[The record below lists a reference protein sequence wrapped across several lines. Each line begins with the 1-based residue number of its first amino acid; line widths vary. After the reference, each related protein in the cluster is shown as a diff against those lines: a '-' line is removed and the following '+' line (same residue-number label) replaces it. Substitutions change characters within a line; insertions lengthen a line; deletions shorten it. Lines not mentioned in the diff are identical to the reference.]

1 MTLLQAFIL
10 GIVQGI
16 TEFLPI
22 SSSGHLV
29 IGQHLFGLHYADLAF
44 DVSVHVGT
52 LGAVVIFFRR
62 DITAILTALRRYRPS
77 WRPQA
82 LKMLLTPG
90 GPDGEVRLAALVI
103 LGSIPTALIG
113 LALKYYEDTL
123 FASPLI
129 AGIMLLVTGGVLYL
143 TRRAQNRSQAYP
155 AATRPVAAISV
166 WDSLLVGIVQG
177 LAVMPGISRSGTTIA
192 AGLFAGIEPQ
202 AAARF
207 SFLLSIPT
215 VAGAALLVL
224 FEAITQGQIDATT
237 CLTGGLTAL
246 IVGYAALAILVYL
259 INRGKL
265 YVFAPYCGIV
275 GAAAIAL
282 GW

>member
-10 GIVQGI
+10 GIVQGL

-62 DITAILTALRRYRPS
+62 DITAVLTALRRYRPG

-82 LKMLLTPG
+82 LKRLLTPG

-113 LALKYYEDTL
+113 LALKHYEDTL

-143 TRRAQNRSQAYP
+143 TRGAQIRSQADP
-155 AATRPVAAISV
+155 AAARPVAAISV

-207 SFLLSIPT
+207 SFLLSIPA
-215 VAGAALLVL
+215 VAGAALLVF
-224 FEAITQGQIDATT
+224 FEAITQGQIDAAT

-265 YVFAPYCGIV
+265 YIFAPYCGVV

>member
-10 GIVQGI
+10 GIVQGL

-29 IGQHLFGLHYADLAF
+29 IGQHLFGLRHADLAF

-52 LGAVVIFFRR
+52 LGAVVIYFRR
-62 DITAILTALRRYRPS
+62 DIGTLLRSLLR
-77 WRPQA
+77 WRSSAPQA
-82 LKMLLTPG
+82 SKSADR
-90 GPDGEVRLAALVI
+90 PDIDARLAVLI
-103 LGSIPTALIG
+103 FWGSIPTALIG
-113 LALKYYEDTL
+113 LVLKRYEATL

-129 AGIMLLVTGGVLYL
+129 AGAMLIVTGCILYL
-143 TRRAQNRSQAYP
+143 TRRPQISAQNDPGSM
-155 AATRPVAAISV
+155 RPMGAITLR
-166 WDSLLVGIVQG
+166 DSLLMGIVQG

-192 AGLFAGIEPQ
+192 AGLFTGLAPQ

-207 SFLLSIPT
+207 SFLLSIPA

-224 FEAITQGQIDATT
+224 TDALAQGQVKPAP
-237 CLTGGLTAL
+237 CLVGGLTSL
-246 IVGYAALAILVYL
+246 VVGYAALAILVYL
-259 INRGKL
+259 IGRGKL
-265 YVFAPYCGIV
+265 FTFAPYCWMAGI
-275 GAAAIAL
+275 AAIAV

>member
-1 MTLLQAFIL
+1 MTLIQAFIL
-10 GIVQGI
+10 GIVQGL

-29 IGQHLFGLHYADLAF
+29 IGQHLFGLRHADLAF

-62 DITAILTALRRYRPS
+62 DIAAILTAIRRYRPA
-77 WRPQA
+77 WRPSGLRA
-82 LKMLLTPG
+82 LLAPG
-90 GPDGEVRLAALVI
+90 SPDTEVRLALLVV
-103 LGSIPTALIG
+103 LGSIPTAIIG
-113 LALKYYEDTL
+113 LILKHFEKIL

-129 AGIMLLVTGGVLYL
+129 TGTMLLVTGSVLYL
-143 TRRAQNRSQAYP
+143 TRRPQM
-155 AATRPVAAISV
+155 AARAHPESTRPLSAIGV
-166 WDSLLVGIVQG
+166 RDCFLIGLVQG
-177 LAVMPGISRSGTTIA
+177 LAVLPGISRSGATIA
-192 AGLFAGIEPQ
+192 AGLFAGIDPQ

-207 SFLLSIPT
+207 SFLLSIPA

-224 FEAITQGQIDATT
+224 LEAFAQGRVDVVV
-237 CLTGGLTAL
+237 CLAGGLTAL

-265 YVFAPYCGIV
+265 HAFAPYCWLVGIAV
-275 GAAAIAL
+275 ILMGL
-282 GW
+282 

>member
-10 GIVQGI
+10 GIVQGL

-29 IGQHLFGLHYADLAF
+29 IGQHLFGLQHANLAF

-62 DITAILTALRRYRPS
+62 DILAILRALLRYRPAWKPS
-77 WRPQA
+77 TLKA
-82 LKMLLTPG
+82 LLAPG
-90 GPDGEVRLAALVI
+90 SQDAKVRLAVLVL
-103 LGSIPTALIG
+103 LGSIPTALVG
-113 LALKYYEDTL
+113 LFLKNFEKTL

-129 AGIMLLVTGGVLYL
+129 AGVMLLVTGCILYL
-143 TRRAQNRSQAYP
+143 TRRPQI
-155 AATRPVAAISV
+155 AARANPGSTRPMDAIGV
-166 WDSLLVGIVQG
+166 RDSLLIGMVQG

-192 AGLFAGIEPQ
+192 TGLFAGIEPQ

-207 SFLLSIPT
+207 SFLLSIPA

-224 FEAITQGQIDATT
+224 AETLSQGQIEVAP
-237 CLTGGLTAL
+237 CLAGGLTAL
-246 IVGYAALAILVYL
+246 IVGYAALTILVYL
-259 INRGKL
+259 IKKGKL
-265 YVFAPYCGIV
+265 YTFAPYCWIAGI
-275 GAAAIAL
+275 AAIWL

>member
-1 MTLLQAFIL
+1 MTLTQAFIL
-10 GIVQGI
+10 GIVQGLS
-16 TEFLPI
+16 EFLPI

-29 IGQHLFGLHYADLAF
+29 ISQHLFGLQHADLAF

-62 DITAILTALRRYRPS
+62 DIAAILAALLRYRPA
-77 WRPQA
+77 WRPATLRA
-82 LKMLLTPG
+82 LLAPG
-90 GPDGEVRLAALVI
+90 SQDAEVRLAVLI
-103 LGSIPTALIG
+103 TLGSIPTALVG
-113 LALKYYEDTL
+113 LALKRYEETL

-129 AGIMLLVTGGVLYL
+129 AGVMLLVTGCVLYL
-143 TRRAQNRSQAYP
+143 TRRPQISARAHP
-155 AATRPVAAISV
+155 EATRPLSAISLS
-166 WDSLLVGIVQG
+166 DSLLIGFIQG

-207 SFLLSIPT
+207 SFLLSIPA

-224 FEAITQGQIDATT
+224 IEAIAQGQIDAAA

-259 INRGKL
+259 INKGKL
-265 YVFAPYCGIV
+265 HAFAPYCWVAGI
-275 GAAAIAL
+275 AAIAL

>member
-1 MTLLQAFIL
+1 MTLIQAFIL
-10 GIVQGI
+10 GIVQGL

-29 IGQHLFGLHYADLAF
+29 IGQHLFGLRHADLAF

-62 DITAILTALRRYRPS
+62 DIAAILTAIRRYRPA
-77 WRPQA
+77 WRPSGLRA
-82 LKMLLTPG
+82 LLAPG
-90 GPDGEVRLAALVI
+90 SPDAEVRLALLVV
-103 LGSIPTALIG
+103 LGSIPTAIIG
-113 LALKYYEDTL
+113 LFLKHFEKIL

-129 AGIMLLVTGGVLYL
+129 TGTMLLVTGSVLYL
-143 TRRAQNRSQAYP
+143 TRRPQM
-155 AATRPVAAISV
+155 AARAHPESTRPLSAIGV
-166 WDSLLVGIVQG
+166 RDCLLIGFVQG
-177 LAVMPGISRSGTTIA
+177 LAVLPGISRSGTTIA
-192 AGLFAGIEPQ
+192 AGLFAGIDPQ

-207 SFLLSIPT
+207 SFLLSIPA

-224 FEAITQGQIDATT
+224 LEAFAQGRVDVVV
-237 CLTGGLTAL
+237 CLAGGLTAL

-265 YVFAPYCGIV
+265 HAFAPYCWLVGIAV
-275 GAAAIAL
+275 ILMGL
-282 GW
+282 

>member
-10 GIVQGI
+10 GIVQGL

-29 IGQHLFGLHYADLAF
+29 IGQHLFGLRHADLAF

-52 LGAVVIFFRR
+52 LGAVVIYFRR
-62 DITAILTALRRYRPS
+62 DIGTLLLSLLR
-77 WRPQA
+77 WRSSAPQA
-82 LKMLLTPG
+82 SISADR
-90 GPDGEVRLAALVI
+90 PDIDARLAVLI
-103 LGSIPTALIG
+103 FWGSIPTALIG
-113 LALKYYEDTL
+113 LVLKRYEATL

-129 AGIMLLVTGGVLYL
+129 AGAMLIVTGCILYL
-143 TRRAQNRSQAYP
+143 TRRPQISAQNDPGSM
-155 AATRPVAAISV
+155 RPMGAITLR
-166 WDSLLVGIVQG
+166 DSLLMGIVQG

-192 AGLFAGIEPQ
+192 AGLFTGLAPQ

-207 SFLLSIPT
+207 SFLLSIPA

-224 FEAITQGQIDATT
+224 TDALAQGQVKPAP
-237 CLTGGLTAL
+237 CLVGGLTAL
-246 IVGYAALAILVYL
+246 VVGYAALAILVYL
-259 INRGKL
+259 IGRGKL
-265 YVFAPYCGIV
+265 FTFAPYCWMAGI
-275 GAAAIAL
+275 AAIAV

>member
-1 MTLLQAFIL
+1 MTLFQAFIL
-10 GIVQGI
+10 GMVQGL

-29 IGQHLFGLHYADLAF
+29 ITQRLLGLQHADLAF

-62 DITAILTALRRYRPS
+62 DIAAILMALLHYRPH
-77 WRPQA
+77 WRPEA
-82 LKMLLTPG
+82 IKALLTPG
-90 GPDGEVRLAALVI
+90 GPDKEIRLAALI
-103 LGSIPTALIG
+103 ALGSIPTAFIG
-113 LALKYYEDTL
+113 LVLKRYEATL

-129 AGIMLLVTGGVLYL
+129 AGLMLLVTGAVLYL
-143 TRRAQNRSQAYP
+143 TRRPQESARKNPESA
-155 AATRPVAAISV
+155 RPLSAISV
-166 WDSLLVGIVQG
+166 RDSLLVGIVQG

-207 SFLLSIPT
+207 SFLLSIPA

-224 FEAITQGQIDATT
+224 IEAIAQGQVDIATS
-237 CLTGGLTAL
+237 LMGGLTAL

-259 INRGKL
+259 INKGKL
-265 YVFAPYCGIV
+265 YTFAPYCCVAGI
-275 GAAAIAL
+275 AAIVL

>member
-10 GIVQGI
+10 GIVQGL

-29 IGQHLFGLHYADLAF
+29 IGQHLFGLRHADLAF

-52 LGAVVIFFRR
+52 LGAVVIYFRR
-62 DITAILTALRRYRPS
+62 DIGTLLRSLLR
-77 WRPQA
+77 WRSLAPQA
-82 LKMLLTPG
+82 SKSADR
-90 GPDGEVRLAALVI
+90 PDIDARLAVLI
-103 LGSIPTALIG
+103 FWGSIPTALIG
-113 LALKYYEDTL
+113 LVLKRYEATL

-129 AGIMLLVTGGVLYL
+129 AGAMLIVTGCILYL
-143 TRRAQNRSQAYP
+143 TRRPQISAQNDPGSM
-155 AATRPVAAISV
+155 RPMGAITLR
-166 WDSLLVGIVQG
+166 DSLLMGIVQG

-192 AGLFAGIEPQ
+192 AGLFTGLAPQ

-207 SFLLSIPT
+207 SFLLSIPA

-224 FEAITQGQIDATT
+224 TDALAQGQVKPAP
-237 CLTGGLTAL
+237 CLVGGLTAL
-246 IVGYAALAILVYL
+246 VVGYAALAILVYL
-259 INRGKL
+259 IGRGKL
-265 YVFAPYCGIV
+265 FTFAPYCWMAGI
-275 GAAAIAL
+275 AAIAV

>member
-10 GIVQGI
+10 GIIQGL

-29 IGQHLFGLHYADLAF
+29 ISQRLFGFQHADLAF

-52 LGAVVIFFRR
+52 LGAVIIYFRR
-62 DITAILTALRRYRPS
+62 DIAAILTALWRYRPN
-77 WRPQA
+77 WRPENI
-82 LKMLLTPG
+82 KSLLQPG
-90 GPDGEVRLAALVI
+90 GPDEDVRLAALVVI
-103 LGSIPTALIG
+103 GSIPTALIG
-113 LALKYYEDTL
+113 LALKRYEATL

-129 AGIMLLVTGGVLYL
+129 AGSMLLVTGTVLYL
-143 TRRAQNRSQAYP
+143 TRRLQAAARSHPESA
-155 AATRPVAAISV
+155 RPLTAVSIR
-166 WDSLLVGIVQG
+166 DSLFVGFVQG

-192 AGLFAGIEPQ
+192 AGLFAGIESR

-207 SFLLSIPT
+207 SFLLSIPA

-224 FEAITQGQIDATT
+224 IEAVAKGQVDAAT

-265 YVFAPYCGIV
+265 YTFAPYCWIA
-275 GAAAIAL
+275 GAAAIIL

>member
-10 GIVQGI
+10 GIVQGL

-29 IGQHLFGLHYADLAF
+29 IGQHLFGLEHANLAF

-62 DITAILTALRRYRPS
+62 DIQAILAALLSYRPVR
-77 WRPQA
+77 RPTA
-82 LKMLLTPG
+82 PG
-90 GPDGEVRLAALVI
+90 GRLAMRRPDADVRLAFLVV
-103 LGSIPTALIG
+103 LGSVPTALVG
-113 LALKYYEDTL
+113 LVLKRFEETL

-129 AGIMLLVTGGVLYL
+129 AGMMLLVTGGVLYL
-143 TRRAQNRSQAYP
+143 TRRPQM
-155 AATRPVAAISV
+155 AARANPGSTRPMTAIRIR
-166 WDSLLVGIVQG
+166 DSLLIGLVQG
-177 LAVMPGISRSGTTIA
+177 LAVMPGISRSGATIA
-192 AGLFAGIEPQ
+192 TGLFAGLEPQ

-207 SFLLSIPT
+207 SFLLSIPA

-224 FEAITQGQIDATT
+224 AEALAQGQVDVVP
-237 CLTGGLTAL
+237 CLAGGLTAL
-246 IVGYAALAILVYL
+246 VVGYAALILLVYL
-259 INRGKL
+259 INKGKL
-265 YVFAPYCGIV
+265 YTFAPYCWVAGI
-275 GAAAIAL
+275 AAIAL

>member
-1 MTLLQAFIL
+1 MSYLEALVL
-10 GIVQGI
+10 GLVQGL

-29 IGQHLFGLHYADLAF
+29 IGQHMFGLQHADLAF

-62 DITAILTALRRYRPS
+62 DIAAILTALRRYRPA
-77 WRPQA
+77 WQPTTLGA
-82 LKMLLTPG
+82 LLAPG
-90 GPDGEVRLAALVI
+90 SPDAEVRLAVLII
-103 LGSIPTALIG
+103 LGSIPTALMG
-113 LALKYYEDTL
+113 LVLKRYEETL

-129 AGIMLLVTGGVLYL
+129 AGVMLLVTGCVLYL
-143 TRRAQNRSQAYP
+143 TRRPQISARAHP
-155 AATRPVAAISV
+155 ETMRPLSAIRLR
-166 WDSLLVGIVQG
+166 DGLLVGIVQG

-207 SFLLSIPT
+207 SFLLSIPA
-215 VAGAALLVL
+215 VAGAALLVFIQAL
-224 FEAITQGQIDATT
+224 ARGPIDTAA

-246 IVGYAALAILVYL
+246 IVGYAALVILVYL
-259 INRGKL
+259 IDKGKL
-265 YVFAPYCGIV
+265 YVFAPYCWVAGI
-275 GAAAIAL
+275 AAIAL

>member
-1 MTLLQAFIL
+1 MTLIQAFIL
-10 GIVQGI
+10 GIVQGL
-16 TEFLPI
+16 TEFLPV

-29 IGQHLFGLHYADLAF
+29 IVQHLFGMQQANLAF

-62 DITAILTALRRYRPS
+62 DIAAILLALLRYRPT
-77 WRPQA
+77 WRPATIRA
-82 LKMLLTPG
+82 LLAPG
-90 GPDGEVRLAALVI
+90 SPDAEVRLAVLVV

-113 LALKYYEDTL
+113 LVLKRYEETL

-129 AGIMLLVTGGVLYL
+129 AGVMLLVTGCLLYL
-143 TRRAQNRSQAYP
+143 TRRPQTAARAHP
-155 AATRPVAAISV
+155 ASTRPLAAISV
-166 WDSLLVGIVQG
+166 RDSLRIGFVQG

-192 AGLFAGIEPQ
+192 AGIFAGINPQ

-207 SFLLSIPT
+207 SFLLSIPA

-224 FEAITQGQIDATT
+224 MDAIGQGQIDPVP
-237 CLTGGLTAL
+237 CLAGGLIAL
-246 IVGYAALAILVYL
+246 IVGYAALTFLVYL
-259 INRGKL
+259 INKGRL
-265 YVFAPYCGIV
+265 YTFAPYCWIV
-275 GAAAIAL
+275 GLAAIVL

>member
-10 GIVQGI
+10 GIVQGL

-29 IGQHLFGLHYADLAF
+29 IGQHLFGLRHADLAF

-52 LGAVVIFFRR
+52 LGAVVIYFRR
-62 DITAILTALRRYRPS
+62 DIGTLLRSLLR
-77 WRPQA
+77 WRSSAPQA
-82 LKMLLTPG
+82 SKSADR
-90 GPDGEVRLAALVI
+90 PDIDARLAVLI
-103 LGSIPTALIG
+103 FWGSIPTALIG
-113 LALKYYEDTL
+113 LVLKRYEATL

-129 AGIMLLVTGGVLYL
+129 AGAMLIVTGCILYL
-143 TRRAQNRSQAYP
+143 TRRPQISAQNDPGSM
-155 AATRPVAAISV
+155 RPMGAITLR
-166 WDSLLVGIVQG
+166 DSLLMGIVQG

-192 AGLFAGIEPQ
+192 AGLFTGLAPQ

-207 SFLLSIPT
+207 SFLLSIPA

-224 FEAITQGQIDATT
+224 TDALAQGQVKPAP
-237 CLTGGLTAL
+237 CLVGGLTAL
-246 IVGYAALAILVYL
+246 VVGYAALAILVYL
-259 INRGKL
+259 IGRGKL
-265 YVFAPYCGIV
+265 FTFAPYCWMAGI
-275 GAAAIAL
+275 AAIAV

>member
-10 GIVQGI
+10 GIVQGL

-29 IGQHLFGLHYADLAF
+29 IGQHLFGLQHADLAF

-52 LGAVVIFFRR
+52 LGAVVVFFRH
-62 DITAILTALRRYRPS
+62 DIATILTALLRYRPTR
-77 WRPQA
+77 RPAGVKA
-82 LKMLLTPG
+82 LLV
-90 GPDGEVRLAALVI
+90 PDSPDPEVRLALLIV

-113 LALKYYEDTL
+113 LVLKRYEATL

-129 AGIMLLVTGGVLYL
+129 AGMMLLVTGGLLYL
-143 TRRAQNRSQAYP
+143 TRRPQI
-155 AATRPVAAISV
+155 AARANPESTRPLSAVGV
-166 WDSLLVGIVQG
+166 RDSLLVGIVQG
-177 LAVMPGISRSGTTIA
+177 LAVMPGISRSGATIA

-207 SFLLSIPT
+207 SFLLSIPA

-224 FEAITQGQIDATT
+224 IEALAQGKIDATA
-237 CLTGGLTAL
+237 CLVGGLTAL

-265 YVFAPYCGIV
+265 YTFAPYCWIIGI
-275 GAAAIAL
+275 AAIAL